1 MGVVI
6 ARNLSYSRKN
16 NLIFNKIN
24 FEIARGKVTAIMG
37 PSGSG
42 KTTLLR
48 LLSGQIKPLEG
59 SLEVNGINS
68 LSLSRSKLNQLRRK
82 MGVLFQQ
89 GALFTDLNVFEN
101 VAFPLREHTN
111 LPDDMIRDLVL
122 MKLESVGLRGAISL
136 FVNQLSGGMIQR
148 VALARAIMLD
158 PELMLYDEPFSGQ
171 DPINRGILLRLMR
184 KLNKALGITSVL
196 VSHDFTE
203 VTAIADYIYVI
214 AGGKIIGSGSSEVI
228 KTAKDPQIRQ
238 FVNGFSDGPV
248 RFRYPASD
256 YRQDLLL

>member
-1 MGVVI
+1 MGVII

-24 FEIARGKVTAIMG
+24 FEIARGKMMAIMG
-37 PSGSG
+37 PNGSG

-59 SLEVNGINS
+59 SLEINGINS

-122 MKLESVGLRGAISL
+122 MKLESVGLRGATSL

-171 DPINRGILLRLMR
+171 DPINRGILLRLIR
-184 KLNKALGITSVL
+184 KLHKALGMTSVL

-214 AGGKIIGSGSSEVI
+214 ADGK
-228 KTAKDPQIRQ
+228 
-238 FVNGFSDGPV
+238 
-248 RFRYPASD
+248 D
-256 YRQDLLL
+256 YRQRVF

>member
-1 MGVVI
+1 MSVVI
-6 ARNLSYSRKN
+6 ASNLSYFRKN

-48 LLSGQIKPLEG
+48 LLSGQIKPFEG
-59 SLEVNGINS
+59 SLEINGINS

-122 MKLESVGLRGAISL
+122 MKLESVGLRGATSL

-171 DPINRGILLRLMR
+171 DPINRGILLRLIR
-184 KLNKALGITSVL
+184 KLNKALGMTSVL
-196 VSHDFTE
+196 VSHDFVE
-203 VTAIADYIYVI
+203 VTAISDYIYVI

-228 KTAKDPQIRQ
+228 KTAQDPQIRQ
-238 FVNGFSDGPV
+238 FVNGFADGPV
-248 RFRYPASD
+248 HFRYPASD

>member
-1 MGVVI
+1 MSVVI

-122 MKLESVGLRGAISL
+122 MKLESVGLRGATSL

-171 DPINRGILLRLMR
+171 DPINRGILLRLIR

-196 VSHDFTE
+196 VSHDFME
-203 VTAIADYIYVI
+203 VTAISDYIYVI

-228 KTAKDPQIRQ
+228 KTAQDPQIRQ
-238 FVNGFSDGPV
+238 FVNGFADGPV
-248 RFRYPASD
+248 HFRYPASD

>member
-1 MGVVI
+1 MSVVI

-48 LLSGQIKPLEG
+48 LLSGQIKPFEG

-122 MKLESVGLRGAISL
+122 MKLESVGLRGATSL

-171 DPINRGILLRLMR
+171 DPINRGILLRLIR
-184 KLNKALGITSVL
+184 KLNKALGMTSVL
-196 VSHDFTE
+196 VSHDFME
-203 VTAIADYIYVI
+203 VTAISDYIYVI

-228 KTAKDPQIRQ
+228 KTAQDPQIRQ
-238 FVNGFSDGPV
+238 FVNGFADGPV
-248 RFRYPASD
+248 HFRYPASD